1 MSYTRNQLE
10 NWLKTIEIF
19 ENSKILDVGG
29 SQNPIDNRIKQEHI
43 MSSDFKILD
52 LEEPHICKE
61 KPDIICDIQEHS
73 DIYEFYNED
82 ENKYDIIFCIEVSE
96 YWYNPFG
103 ALDNIQFLMKPG
115 GLLYISFH
123 FCYPQHAPKGQDM
136 LRYTPDG
143 AERLLKETGFEILE
157 HKYRMAESPL
167 LTAYYSQDKM
177 RGIKDGS
184 VDHNVIGSLIKCR
197 KK

>member
-1 MSYTRNQLE
+1 MSSYTRIQLE
-10 NWLKTIEIF
+10 DWLKTVKLKPTDKVIDI
-19 ENSKILDVGG
+19 GG
-29 SQNPIDNRIKQEHI
+29 SQNPIYGRVCNISEC
-43 MSSDFKILD
+43 MEYKILD
-52 LEEPHICKE
+52 LAQPHQGK
-61 KPDIICDIQEHS
+61 KPDIVCDIQEHS

-123 FCYPQHAPKGQDM
+123 FCYPQHAPKGRDF

-143 AERLLKETGFEILE
+143 AEKLLKETGFEILE

-184 VDHNVIGSLIKCR
+184 IDHNVIGSLIKC
-197 KK
+197 KKI

>member
-1 MSYTRNQLE
+1 MASKTRQQLE
-10 NWLKTIEIF
+10 IFLKTIDVNCDRCLDIG
-19 ENSKILDVGG
+19 NSQQKIDKRVKSFNVKKYVG
-29 SQNPIDNRIKQEHI
+29 
-43 MSSDFKILD
+43 LD
-52 LEEPHICKE
+52 LEKPHQGKQA
-61 KPDIICDIQEHS
+61 DIICDIQEHS
-73 DIYEFYNED
+73 DYYEIYNNDKDKFD
-82 ENKYDIIFCIEVSE
+82 TVFCIEVSE

-157 HKYRMAESPL
+157 HKYRIAESPL
-167 LTAYYSQDKM
+167 LMAYYSQDKM

-184 VDHNVIGSLIKCR
+184 VDHNVIGSFIKC
-197 KK
+197 KKIK